1 MIEIGERIGGGQF
14 GDVHTGVM
22 TTKEGPK
29 EVAIKSCKMAE
40 TQEDKMKFVREA
52 GRLQLQA
59 HGLLLKDIFAPVHS
73 LYPPC
78 FSTPPPAVMKEFCH
92 PHIIKLFGWTMQIQ
106 EYFILMELAPYGEVG
121 EELCCHGNCSCI
133 HGM

>member
-59 HGLLLKDIFAPVHS
+59 HGLLLKDIFLTSGKSSQHVSSMFLHP
-73 LYPPC
+73 
-78 FSTPPPAVMKEFCH
+78 TPSCNEGVLSPAH
-92 PHIIKLFGWTMQIQ
+92 
-106 EYFILMELAPYGEVG
+106 
-121 EELCCHGNCSCI
+121 N
-133 HGM
+133 

>member
-1 MIEIGERIGGGQF
+1 MRPTPHTIPSPPGLSAESEWYVSFDMIEIGERIGGGQF

-29 EVAIKSCKMAE
+29 EVAVKSCKMAE

-59 HGLLLKDIFAPVHS
+59 HGLLLRHLPQWYISSQHVSSMFLQP
-73 LYPPC
+73 
-78 FSTPPPAVMKEFCH
+78 H
-92 PHIIKLFGWTMQIQ
+92 PQL
-106 EYFILMELAPYGEVG
+106 
-121 EELCCHGNCSCI
+121 
-133 HGM
+133 